1 MKKPLLTAMCIGT
14 IFCMSA
20 QTVIFE
26 EDFEWLEPWSSQK
39 PAGQTVETDNAKATA
54 QQIGTNKVDEV
65 STYEALIAKGYTFPI
80 CCAEGFAPREAKQQ
94 IYLQRNYLKFGL
106 TGYYSGITFPALAE
120 MPDNATT
127 TISFDW
133 CSQRQVEDR
142 WAGHWDK
149 TELVI
154 VVENND
160 ADEYFYVPT
169 HSYSV
174 DEAYAWLPVT
184 IDLGTCVNKDSKI
197 TIRNADGQWPAPLN
211 EDGTGRAFRWF
222 LDNVKITYKPITTA
236 VEDIAVDSEAPVEYY
251 TLQGTR
257 IINPENG
264 LYIVRQG
271 NSVRKAV
278 IK

>member
-1 MKKPLLTAMCIGT
+1 MCIGT

-26 EDFEWLEPWSSQK
+26 EDFEWLEPWSSID
-39 PAGQTVETDNAKATA
+39 PVGQTVETDDPGATTR
-54 QQIGTNKVDEV
+54 QLKTNKVDGV
-65 STYEALIAKGYTFPI
+65 STYEALLAKGYQFPI
-80 CCAEGFAPREAKQQ
+80 CCATEKMPRTPDAQT
-94 IYLQRNYLKFGL
+94 YLQRNYIKFGL
-106 TGYYSGITFPALAE
+106 TGYYSGITFPSLTE
-120 MPDNATT
+120 MPDNGTT

-133 CSQRQVEDR
+133 CSQRK
-142 WAGHWDK
+142 GTGKWDN
-149 TELVI
+149 TQLVVI
-154 VVENND
+154 VRNGDSE
-160 ADEYFYVPT
+160 EQFLVPT
-169 HSYSV
+169 HDYIENEV
-174 DEAYAWLPVT
+174 YAWLPVT
-184 IDLGTCVNKDSKI
+184 IDLGTSVTKESRI
-197 TIRNADGQWPAPLN
+197 TIRNIDEQWPATRDYDSTL
-211 EDGTGRAFRWF
+211 ACRWF

-236 VEDIAVDSEAPVEYY
+236 VEDIAVDSDAPAEYY